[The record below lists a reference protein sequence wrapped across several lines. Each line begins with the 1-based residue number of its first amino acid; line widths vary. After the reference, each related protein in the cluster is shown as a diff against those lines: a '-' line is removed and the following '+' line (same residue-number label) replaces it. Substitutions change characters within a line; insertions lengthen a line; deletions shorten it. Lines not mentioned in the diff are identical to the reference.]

1 MAFINRALVAATVA
15 VIVAASGFGSA
26 AAGTIDRVKQDKTL
40 RIAYRAD
47 APPFS
52 FTDATGVPAGFM
64 IDLCRS
70 VAKRLAADLNLG
82 DLKVYYVLV
91 TAANRFD
98 AIKDGKA
105 DLLCEPTSDTL
116 SRREQV
122 DFSIATFVDGA
133 SLLVSGEGPSDFG
146 ALAGKKI
153 GVLAG
158 TTTEQGLRDTLASA
172 HVAAE
177 IVPAKTHEEGLAM
190 LDQGKIV
197 AYFGDRAIL
206 AYLASKSSAP
216 DKLRLANNYFSLEP
230 YALALARGDSDFRL
244 AVDRALSRIYRS
256 GEINAIFAHSFGS
269 QFRPSDTLRTLYLIS
284 ALPE

>member
-1 MAFINRALVAATVA
+1 MTFTNRALLALPIAA
-15 VIVAASGFGSA
+15 IVTAYSLGSA
-26 AAGTIDRVKQDKTL
+26 AAGTIDRLKQDKTL
-40 RIAYRAD
+40 RIAYRED

-52 FTDATGVPAGFM
+52 FADAAGIPAGFM
-64 IDLCRS
+64 VDLCRS
-70 VAKRLAADLNLG
+70 VAKNLAAGLNLG
-82 DLKVYYVLV
+82 DVKVDYVLV

-98 AIKDGKA
+98 AIKTGKA
-105 DLLCEPTSDTL
+105 DLLCEPTSATL
-116 SRREQV
+116 SRREEV

-133 SLLVSGEGPSDFG
+133 SLLVSGEGPSEFG

-158 TTTEQGLRDTLASA
+158 TTTEKSLHDTLASA
-172 HVAAE
+172 NIAAE
-177 IVPAKTHEEGLAM
+177 VVPAKTHEEGLAM
-190 LDQGKIV
+190 LDDGKIV

-216 DKLRLANNYFSLEP
+216 GKLRLANNYFSLEP

-244 AVDRALSRIYRS
+244 AVDRALSHIYRS
-256 GEINAIFAHSFGS
+256 GEISAIFAHSFGS
-269 QFRPSDTLRTLYLIS
+269 QTQPSDILQTLYLIS